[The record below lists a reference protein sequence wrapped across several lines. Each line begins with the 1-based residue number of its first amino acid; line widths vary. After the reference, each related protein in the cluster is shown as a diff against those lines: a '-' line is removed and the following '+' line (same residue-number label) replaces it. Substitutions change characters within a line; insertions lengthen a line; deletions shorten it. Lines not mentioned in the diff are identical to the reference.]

1 MAPPTHNPLVPDAG
15 DAGTRLRLIE
25 AAGPVFARAGFAD
38 ATVREIVAAAGANVA
53 AVNYHFGDKMGLYK
67 AVLQHYTRA
76 SIAAHPV
83 TPPGF
88 EKADAETR
96 LRAFVGA
103 FVNRLFDEGKPA
115 WMSQMITREM
125 TAPTEAF
132 HDLVQS
138 HMRPQIDTLRRIIH
152 ELTGLPEGDVRVQRC
167 AASVIA
173 QCVNYKL
180 CAAAHKVLSPLQT
193 YDPPGKAALAAHI
206 TAFSLAGI
214 AAIRDESASPSIR
227 TPGSTRP

>member
-1 MAPPTHNPLVPDAG
+1 MAPPDHKTPVEAG
-15 DAGTRLRLIE
+15 DADTRLRLIE

-67 AVLQHYTRA
+67 AVLDHYARA

-83 TPPGF
+83 SPPGI
-88 EKADAETR
+88 EKAGAETR

-132 HDLVQS
+132 QTLAQT
-138 HMRPQIDTLRRIIH
+138 HMRPQIETLRSIIT
-152 ELTGLPEGDVRVQRC
+152 ELTGLPGDDLRVQRC

-173 QCVNYKL
+173 QCV
-180 CAAAHKVLSPLQT
+180 
-193 YDPPGKAALAAHI
+193 
-206 TAFSLAGI
+206 
-214 AAIRDESASPSIR
+214 
-227 TPGSTRP
+227 

>member
-1 MAPPTHNPLVPDAG
+1 MHDPSRPHPASVPPPNDTPDA
-15 DAGTRLRLIE
+15 DTRLRLME
-25 AAGPVFARAGFAD
+25 AAGPVFARVGFAD

-67 AVLQHYTRA
+67 AVLEHYTRA
-76 SIAAHPV
+76 AIAAHPV
-83 TPPGF
+83 TPPGM
-88 EKADAETR
+88 EKADARAR
-96 LRAFVGA
+96 LGAFIGA

-132 HDLVQS
+132 GQLAQS
-138 HMRPQIDTLRRIIH
+138 HMRPQVQTLRGILT
-152 ELTGLPEGDVRVQRC
+152 ELTGLPEDDVRLHRC

-180 CAAAHKVLSPLQT
+180 CAAAHKVLSPHQT
-193 YDPPGKAALAAHI
+193 YDAEGKAALAAHI

-214 AAIRDESASPSIR
+214 QAIGDHAN
-227 TPGSTRP
+227 GSTRP